1 MKKIELIATATFG
14 LEAVVAREVQ
24 DLGYETEV
32 ENARVIFQ
40 GDERAVCRSNLWLR
54 SADRVL
60 IRVGEFKALTFDE
73 LFEKTKAL
81 PWADWLPENASFP
94 VEGKSVKSKLFS
106 ISDCQAI
113 VKKAIVESMKKKYH
127 RKWFDETGPLYT
139 IEVSLLQDVA
149 TLTIDTS
156 GAGLHKR
163 GYRKLSTS
171 APLKETLAAAMI
183 NLSYWNSERILFDPF
198 CGSGTIPIEAALIGL
213 NAAPGLHREFA
224 AESWLYL
231 PQRFWIEARQEAE
244 DLIRRDLK
252 LNIRGTDI
260 DPKVM
265 SIARYHAKLAGV
277 NDYVSFQQM
286 PVADLRTKKK
296 YGCLI
301 CNPPYGERLEDVKEV
316 EQLYRQMGVTFK
328 PLDTWS
334 LYVLTSYRNF
344 ERLFGRRADR
354 RRKLYNGR
362 IECQYYQFYGP
373 RPPRR
378 GS

>member
-40 GDERAVCRSNLWLR
+40 GDERAVFRSNLWLR

-139 IEVSLLQDVA
+139 IEVSLW
-149 TLTIDTS
+149 
-156 GAGLHKR
+156 LH
-163 GYRKLSTS
+163 
-171 APLKETLAAAMI
+171 
-183 NLSYWNSERILFDPF
+183 
-198 CGSGTIPIEAALIGL
+198 
-213 NAAPGLHREFA
+213 
-224 AESWLYL
+224 
-231 PQRFWIEARQEAE
+231 
-244 DLIRRDLK
+244 
-252 LNIRGTDI
+252 
-260 DPKVM
+260 
-265 SIARYHAKLAGV
+265 
-277 NDYVSFQQM
+277 
-286 PVADLRTKKK
+286 
-296 YGCLI
+296 
-301 CNPPYGERLEDVKEV
+301 
-316 EQLYRQMGVTFK
+316 
-328 PLDTWS
+328 
-334 LYVLTSYRNF
+334 
-344 ERLFGRRADR
+344 
-354 RRKLYNGR
+354 
-362 IECQYYQFYGP
+362 
-373 RPPRR
+373 
-378 GS
+378 